1 MSLEE
6 YKLDML
12 RCTRCSECKWVPLA
26 QVKSE
31 SFAQV
36 CPSVGKYNFHTY
48 AAGGRLTMGLSML
61 IGRIDYTDEYLD
73 ILYRCQMC
81 GGCDI
86 SCKCNK
92 DMEPLAVAQELR
104 VKAVEDG
111 QLHPVHMMVIDG
123 LRKEDNMMQ
132 GKKADRGKW
141 AEGLDVKNITVH
153 YHKVAAIRDISIEVE
168 EGTIVTLIGSNGAGK
183 STTLRA
189 ISGLNHPTTGEIW
202 FEGQRID
209 RFPPEK
215 VNQTGIAMV
224 PEGRRIFPQ
233 MSVMEN
239 LEMGA
244 FLRNDTDRM
253 REDLDGVFSHF
264 SILKTQQ
271 KQLAGTLSGGEQQML
286 AMGRALMSNPSLLLM
301 DEPSLG
307 LSPIMVMEIAKIIK
321 DIHEEGRTIVLVE
334 QNARLGLGLAQKGYV
349 LETGKIVLAGDAK
362 DLRENKE
369 VKKTYLGG

>member
-1 MSLEE
+1 L
-6 YKLDML
+6 LL
-12 RCTRCSECKWVPLA
+12 
-26 QVKSE
+26 
-31 SFAQV
+31 
-36 CPSVGKYNFHTY
+36 N
-48 AAGGRLTMGLSML
+48 
-61 IGRIDYTDEYLD
+61 
-73 ILYRCQMC
+73 
-81 GGCDI
+81 
-86 SCKCNK
+86 
-92 DMEPLAVAQELR
+92 
-104 VKAVEDG
+104 
-111 QLHPVHMMVIDG
+111 
-123 LRKEDNMMQ
+123 
-132 GKKADRGKW
+132 
-141 AEGLDVKNITVH
+141 VKNITVH

-215 VNQTGIAMV
+215 VNRAGIAMV

-253 REDLDGVFSHF
+253 KEDLAGVFRHF
-264 SILKTQQ
+264 PILKARQ

-349 LETGKIVLAGDAK
+349 LETGNIVLEGDAK
-362 DLRENKE
+362 ELRENEE
-369 VKKTYLGG
+369 VKRTYLGG